1 MLCLSGFE
9 LYFRWVCWV
18 PLDNI
23 SEYNETFLLPMFL
36 KNETVLR
43 EHQLEQSRIK
53 VSA

>member
-9 LYFRWVCWV
+9 LYFRWV

-43 EHQLEQSRIK
+43 EHQLDQSRIK